1 MVSEKRSRHSPNK
14 EPLGYQLRIL
24 RYLRNDRRPSQG
36 HRTHKKEK
44 EPFSHAGENE
54 APRARFRGPQPVS
67 DRCVGF
73 ERVLLCE
80 RKIQQYSEMGEHN
93 VKQTVDPVATRR
105 FTRQVIQ
112 DVRALEYM
120 LANDMLETGVS
131 RIGAEQELFLVDA
144 SGQPANLVLELL
156 ENNHDERLVTELTRF
171 NLEFN
176 VDPADLGGA
185 CLSSME
191 AQINTLLDDT
201 RALAQKVGAR
211 VIMTGILPT
220 IHLSDLTLENMTP
233 MPRYF
238 ALNDAIMGLRQGP
251 AGYAIRGT
259 DELFFQHDNIMVEG
273 CNTSFQTH
281 FQVDPDSFAHA
292 YNVAQLVAA
301 PVLAAAANSPTL
313 FGKRLWKET
322 RIALF
327 QQAVDTRSSNLYLR
341 EMSPRVHFGTC
352 WVDESVTELYK
363 EDIARFRVIMTSD
376 FDDPFELLRAGKIPK
391 LKALGVHNGT
401 VYRWNRAIY
410 GVSGGKPHIR
420 IENRIL
426 PSGPSVIDEVAN
438 AAFWFGLVL
447 GLTREYADIRPLMDF
462 DEAQSNF
469 VAAARLGLASQLK
482 WIDGGRYP
490 APDLILNTLIPISR
504 LGLEAGGIDEADIS
518 RYLGVIHDRVK
529 TRMNGAQW
537 QLESLASMRRE
548 GGTRAERLDAI
559 VEATIA
565 RQSGG
570 APGHEW
576 PLATVNEGKS
586 LKRLRGTRVEHYM
599 STDLFTVHQDEAV
612 EFVAVLMDWRDIR
625 HVLVEDHNH
634 QLVGL
639 VPHKRI
645 LRFLSERDS
654 TFAGNTDVTVRDIM
668 IKNPVSV
675 EPTVSTME
683 AIAMMRDRKVGA
695 LPVTR
700 DGQLVGIITEAD
712 FSRIAGKLLDER
724 LEED

>member
-1 MVSEKRSRHSPNK
+1 
-14 EPLGYQLRIL
+14 
-24 RYLRNDRRPSQG
+24 
-36 HRTHKKEK
+36 
-44 EPFSHAGENE
+44 
-54 APRARFRGPQPVS
+54 
-67 DRCVGF
+67 
-73 ERVLLCE
+73 
-80 RKIQQYSEMGEHN
+80 MGEHD
-93 VKQTVDPVATRR
+93 VKKTVDPVATRR

-120 LANDMLETGVS
+120 LEHNMLETGVA
-131 RIGAEQELFLVDA
+131 RIGAEQELFVVDS
-144 SGQPANLVLELL
+144 SGQPANLVMELL
-156 ENNHDERLVTELTRF
+156 ENNTDERLVTELTRF

-176 VDPADLGGA
+176 LDPADLGGD
-185 CLSSME
+185 CLRKME
-191 AQINTLLDDT
+191 AQIDDVLGDV
-201 RALAQKVGAR
+201 RGLAEKVGAR
-211 VIMTGILPT
+211 VVMTGILPT
-220 IHLSDLTLENMTP
+220 IHLSDLAIENMTP
-233 MPRYF
+233 MPRYY
-238 ALNDAIMGLRQGP
+238 ALNDAFMGLRSGP
-251 AGYAIRGT
+251 AQYAIRGT

-281 FQVDPDSFAHA
+281 FQVDPENFAHA

-352 WVDESVTELYK
+352 WVNESVTELYK

-376 FDDPFELLRAGKIPK
+376 FDDPFVALREGKIPK

-410 GVSGGKPHIR
+410 GVSNGKPHIR

-426 PSGPSVIDEVAN
+426 PSGPSVVDEMAN
-438 AAFWFGLVL
+438 AALWFGLVL
-447 GLTREYADIRPLMDF
+447 GLTKKYDDIKPLMDF

-469 VAAARLGLASQLK
+469 VAASRLGLGSQLK

-490 APDLILNTLIPISR
+490 APDLILNTLIPTAR
-504 LGLEAGGIDEADIS
+504 EGLMAANIDTADID
-518 RYLGVIHDRVK
+518 RYLNVIKERVE
-529 TRMNGAQW
+529 TRMNGSQW
-537 QLESLASMRRE
+537 QLESLSAMKRE
-548 GGTRAERLDAI
+548 GSTRAERLDAL
-559 VEATIA
+559 VAATIA
-565 RQSGG
+565 RQETG

-576 PLATVNEGKS
+576 GLAS
-586 LKRLRGTRVEHYM
+586 LAESTTLTRLRETRVEHYM

-625 HVLVEDHNH
+625 HVVVEDHSH

-639 VPHKRI
+639 VPHRRI
-645 LRFLSERDS
+645 LRYLSERDG
-654 TFAGNTDVTVRDIM
+654 TFAGNNDVTVKDIM
-668 IKNPVSV
+668 IKDPVSV
-675 EPTVSTME
+675 EPTTSTVE
-683 AIAMMRDRKVGA
+683 AIKMMRDRKVGA

-700 DGQLVGIITEAD
+700 DGQLVGIITESD

-724 LEED
+724 LESEGE

>member
-1 MVSEKRSRHSPNK
+1 
-14 EPLGYQLRIL
+14 
-24 RYLRNDRRPSQG
+24 
-36 HRTHKKEK
+36 
-44 EPFSHAGENE
+44 
-54 APRARFRGPQPVS
+54 
-67 DRCVGF
+67 
-73 ERVLLCE
+73 
-80 RKIQQYSEMGEHN
+80 MGEHD
-93 VKQTVDPVATRR
+93 VEKTFDPVATRR

-120 LANDMLETGVS
+120 LEHKMLETGVS

-144 SGQPANLVLELL
+144 SGQPANLVMELL
-156 ENNHDERLVTELTRF
+156 ENNTDDRLVTELTRF

-176 VDPADLGGA
+176 LDPHDLGGD
-185 CLSSME
+185 CLRLME
-191 AQINTLLDDT
+191 TQIEEVLGDV
-201 RALAQKVGAR
+201 RKLAEKVGAR
-211 VIMTGILPT
+211 IVMTGILPT
-220 IHLSDLTLENMTP
+220 IHLSDLAIENMTP
-233 MPRYF
+233 MPRYY
-238 ALNDAIMGLRQGP
+238 ALNDAIMGLRSGP
-251 AGYAIRGT
+251 AQYAIRGT

-281 FQVDPDSFAHA
+281 FQVDPESFAHA

-376 FDDPFELLRAGKIPK
+376 YDDPFVELREGKIPK
-391 LKALGVHNGT
+391 LRALGVHNGT

-410 GVSGGKPHIR
+410 GISGGKPHIR

-426 PSGPSVIDEVAN
+426 PAGPSVVDEMAN
-438 AAFWFGLVL
+438 SALWFGLVL
-447 GLTREYADIRPLMDF
+447 GLTKKYDDIRPLMDF

-469 VAAARLGLASQLK
+469 VAASRLGLGSQLK

-490 APDLILNTLIPISR
+490 APELILNKLIPLAR
-504 LGLEAGGIDEADIS
+504 EGLLGAGIDEADVD
-518 RYLGVIHDRVK
+518 RYLGVMQERVES
-529 TRMNGAQW
+529 RMTGSQW
-537 QLESLASMRRE
+537 QLESLAAMKKE
-548 GGTRAERLDAI
+548 GSTRAERLDAL
-559 VEATIA
+559 VAATIA
-565 RQSGG
+565 RQETG

-576 PLATVNEGKS
+576 ALASLAESTT
-586 LKRLRGTRVEHYM
+586 LKRLRETRVEHYM

-625 HVLVEDHNH
+625 HVVVEDHQH
-634 QLVGL
+634 RLVGL
-639 VPHKRI
+639 VPHRRI
-645 LRFLSERDS
+645 LRYLSERDG
-654 TFAGNTDVTVRDIM
+654 TFAGNNDVTVKDIM
-668 IKNPVSV
+668 IKDPVSV
-675 EPTVSTME
+675 EPTTSTAE
-683 AIAMMRDRKVGA
+683 AIKIMRERKVGA

-700 DGQLVGIITEAD
+700 DGQLVGIITESD

-724 LEED
+724 LEGEGQEP